1 MCCFGSIVVK
11 PSSWRRVLAGLG
23 WVLLILLAVGLLLL
37 VDALLLIPG
46 LLLAYGAVG
55 LSWRWQG
62 VIPDPV
68 LTPGPWLSMA
78 VGILATAL
86 PAVADG
92 LLLRVF
98 LGQRHRP

>member
-1 MCCFGSIVVK
+1 MCCSGSIVVRQ
-11 PSSWRRVLAGLG
+11 SFWRQVLAGLG

-68 LTPGPWLSMA
+68 HIPGPWLSMA
-78 VGILATAL
+78 VGIIATAL

-92 LLLRVF
+92 LLLQVF